1 MKILITGAASFIGR
15 HLVDCF
21 LRKGDEVLALVRE
34 NARGKEH
41 LLKYNDNFK
50 LILSDINDI
59 EKLNEDF
66 DICIHLAWEGIGK
79 TGRMDKILQDE
90 NIENAIKLMRVCK
103 RNNAKR
109 LLFAGS
115 QAEYGQ
121 TLEDIIEKY
130 GDNFDLSSLKEQDE
144 DSPTKSKSEYGRAK
158 LHLKTTLK
166 ELGDSLGIEYVH
178 MRIFSVFGEGDHET
192 SLISS
197 CLDKFKENADI
208 HIGEC
213 IQSWNYIYI
222 KDLCEAFN
230 LLAKADLTDEYVFN
244 IAGDENKILMDYVK
258 EIKGIL
264 NSKSNIIIEKRERAD
279 EGIPFL
285 NPNIQRLKN
294 LGFKEAYGFKGGI
307 RDMCHKACK
316 K

>member
-50 LILSDINDI
+50 LIISDINDI

-66 DICIHLAWEGIGK
+66 DICIHLAWGGIGK
-79 TGRMDKILQDE
+79 TGRMDKSIQNE
-90 NIENAIKLMRVCK
+90 NIENTIKLMEVCK

-109 LLFAGS
+109 FLFAGS

-121 TLEDIIEKY
+121 TLEDIIKRY
-130 GDNFDLSSLKEQDE
+130 GHNFDLTSLREQKE
-144 DSPTKSKSEYGRAK
+144 DSPAKPKSEYGRSK
-158 LHLKTTLK
+158 LYLKTRLK
-166 ELGDSLGIEYVH
+166 ELGDILGIEYVH

-197 CLDKFKENADI
+197 CMGKFKENTDI
-208 HIGEC
+208 CIGEC

-230 LLAKADLTDEYVFN
+230 LLAKADLRGEYVFN
-244 IAGDENKILMDYVK
+244 IAGNENKILMDYVK

-264 NSKSNIIIEKRERAD
+264 NSSSNIIIEKRDGAD

-285 NPNIQRLKN
+285 NPSIQRLKK
-294 LGFKEAYGFKGGI
+294 LGFKEAYGFKRGI
-307 RDMCHKACK
+307 RDMCLRQK
-316 K
+316 